1 MLSSSQG
8 VILKVGG
15 GCRGGFGHGG
25 KFSGQCGFFGSHGV
39 VVDIMEVGMTVM
51 DLVIVETVSEVVE
64 ASDILVARAIT
75 INFLI

>member
-1 MLSSSQG
+1 MEPVHLLYQEK
-8 VILKVGG
+8 KVGLIETG
-15 GCRGGFGHGG
+15 E
-25 KFSGQCGFFGSHGV
+25 GSHGV